1 MLQVSVRFAQN
12 FVFSRI
18 NR

>member
-1 MLQVSVRFAQN
+1 MLQVSERFAQN
-12 FVFSRI
+12 FVLSRI